1 MRFFLFALAFVSVSV
16 GAASAQEWRALEV
29 AGVVRVMEP
38 GQPARSVNTRDVLPA
53 GAIVTTGRDSRAVFS
68 NGAARASLSANSRL
82 TLASSENGL
91 TRFVQDVGTALF
103 QVDRRRDPH
112 FEVRT
117 SLLAA
122 VVKGTT
128 FTVSVEPDQHRV
140 FVAEGAVEVSPVAG
154 GEAELVSN
162 GAIGEVTRAHP
173 GRVERPQTPAQQ
185 GAIAA
190 PALNYAALTGG
201 IIRNG
206 DAAPLQDLDANPR
219 HIDTSVDTAQ
229 PSEQAT
235 VTQDQ
240 GGDVDTPA
248 DTDTAGDDSDGAPDA
263 NDDTGA
269 SDDQVDHV
277 DNDTG
282 DEVTDGGDA
291 VGDDTDV
298 VSEGDDSAT
307 DDDGNNGHGND
318 DDGDDDSNPGRG
330 GGGGRFGGDDEDND
344 PRDGFGKP

>member
-1 MRFFLFALAFVSVSV
+1 MRFFLFALAFVSVGGGV
-16 GAASAQEWRALEV
+16 ASAQEWRALEV

-38 GQPARSVNTRDVLPA
+38 GQAARAVNARDVLPA

-128 FTVSVEPDQHRV
+128 FTVTVEPDQHRV
-140 FVAEGAVEVSPVAG
+140 FVAEGTVEVSPAEG

-162 GAIGEVTRAHP
+162 GAMAEVARAHP
-173 GRVERPQTPAQQ
+173 GRVERPQMPAQQ
-185 GAIAA
+185 GAVIA

-201 IIRNG
+201 IIRNS
-206 DAAPLQDLDANPR
+206 DAAPLQDAEGEPGHSGDA
-219 HIDTSVDTAQ
+219 DTSGDADVVESDGQ
-229 PSEQAT
+229 G
-235 VTQDQ
+235 DD
-240 GGDVDTPA
+240 GGD
-248 DTDTAGDDSDGAPDA
+248 TDEHI
-263 NDDTGA
+263 
-269 SDDQVDHV
+269 DQVDA
-277 DNDTG
+277 DTG
-282 DEVTDGGDA
+282 DAGDTEPSDP

-298 VSEGDDSAT
+298 VSEGDDSAAT

-344 PRDGFGKP
+344 PRDGFG

>member
-1 MRFFLFALAFVSVSV
+1 MRFFLFALAFVSVGI

-38 GQPARSVNTRDVLPA
+38 GQTARAVNARDVLPA

-128 FTVSVEPDQHRV
+128 FTVTVEPDQHRV
-140 FVAEGAVEVSPVAG
+140 FVAEGTVEVSPAEG

-162 GAIGEVTRAHP
+162 GAMAEVARAHP
-173 GRVERPQTPAQQ
+173 GRVERPQMPAQQ
-185 GAIAA
+185 GAVIA

-206 DAAPLQDLDANPR
+206 DAAPLQDAEGEPGHFDASA
-219 HIDTSVDTAQ
+219 DTSQ

-235 VTQDQ
+235 LATDHS
-240 GGDVDTPA
+240 GDA
-248 DTDTAGDDSDGAPDA
+248 DTSGDADVIDSDGQGDA
-263 NDDTGA
+263 GGDT
-269 SDDQVDHV
+269 DEDVDQVDA
-277 DNDTG
+277 DTG
-282 DEVTDGGDA
+282 DAGDTEPSDP

-298 VSEGDDSAT
+298 VSEGDDGAAT

-330 GGGGRFGGDDEDND
+330 GGGGRFGGDDDDNNHT
-344 PRDGFGKP
+344 RDGFG